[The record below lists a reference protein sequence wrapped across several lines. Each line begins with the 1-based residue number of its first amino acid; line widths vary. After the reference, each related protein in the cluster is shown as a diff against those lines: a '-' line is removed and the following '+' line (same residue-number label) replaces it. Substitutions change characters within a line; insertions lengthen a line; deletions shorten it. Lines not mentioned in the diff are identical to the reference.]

1 MPSSR
6 PLRRR
11 TVVLCAMLPP
21 DFHWRSVA
29 SRPDGK
35 DDAVMC
41 DGIQVVRLSQ
51 RINEGG
57 WFASLNTQR
66 TGRSHWTFRDC
77 SSYEQGVVGSELWVS
92 RHQAGLRAEIDQ
104 LRVERRARRP

>member
-1 MPSSR
+1 
-6 PLRRR
+6 
-11 TVVLCAMLPP
+11 MLPP

-41 DGIQVVRLSQ
+41 DGVQVLRLSQ

-66 TGRSHWTFRDC
+66 PDRAHWTFRDC
-77 SSYEQGVVGSELWVS
+77 SGYEQGVAGAEQWVT
-92 RHQAGLRAEIDQ
+92 RHQDSLRAEIDRM
-104 LRVERRARRP
+104 RVERAAEKR